1 MSRDITPP
9 KMLEVRMQLG
19 IISLG
24 VDVDPN
30 LIGMAALDAT
40 GRNKYVDQQV
50 VAVMPRATPGR
61 GFSVIHFFQAK
72 RIVPVG
78 EVDAEYVKQW
88 LVAVD
93 PHTLAAF
100 NAKHPEFADTYR
112 NCTQWQDA
120 NGNFCCALFG
130 RWLGGRSVNV
140 RRVDGGWSG
149 DWWFAG
155 VTPSELTT

>member
-93 PHTLAAF
+93 PHTLAGGMASV
-100 NAKHPEFADTYR
+100 A
-112 NCTQWQDA
+112 
-120 NGNFCCALFG
+120 CASVGLTMTG
-130 RWLGGRSVNV
+130 AVAGGSQ
-140 RRVDGGWSG
+140 
-149 DWWFAG
+149 A
-155 VTPSELTT
+155 